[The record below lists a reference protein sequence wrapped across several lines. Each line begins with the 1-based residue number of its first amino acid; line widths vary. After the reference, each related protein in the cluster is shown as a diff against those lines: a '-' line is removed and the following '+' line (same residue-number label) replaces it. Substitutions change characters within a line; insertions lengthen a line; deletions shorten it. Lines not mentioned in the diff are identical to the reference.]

1 VAATLVQHLNYY
13 IAMYR
18 IYAGS
23 TVVKLALFEVVLRKA
38 PLERAISNAPVGLQL
53 QRPIESLR
61 AQPVIVAAL
70 AVALLARDV
79 AQSVIRGHQRSSEVI
94 RGHQRSSRQ

>member
-1 VAATLVQHLNYY
+1 
-13 IAMYR
+13 M
-18 IYAGS
+18 
-23 TVVKLALFEVVLRKA
+23 KLALFEVVLRKA

-79 AQSVIRGHQRSSEVI
+79 ALSVIRGPQSFSEVI
-94 RGHQRSSRQ
+94 RGHQRPYARHTRLNCSSLPPTTSG